1 MKVLGVSRGFG
12 ICLIWAS
19 LASGQTL
26 PVSAKIEA
34 VPLEFDDARAL
45 PDGAGPRGRSVGSL
59 WWLRGMGLVRSFSVQ
74 LGATVREAQEVTQ
87 LDRSEAAARLK
98 VALAEVKEK
107 QALVKRQAR
116 DEVSEAQLEGAQ
128 ARAELAQIE
137 LDRCTLHAPVRG
149 PRDGDTGLLR
159 AICAQRHNDP

>member
-34 VPLEFDDARAL
+34 VPLELTMPERYQTAPVLEPVRRVTLVA
-45 PDGAGPRGRSVGSL
+45 PRD
-59 WWLRGMGLVRSFSVQ
+59 GLVRSFSVQ
-74 LGATVREAQEVTQ
+74 LGATVREAQEVAQ

-98 VALAEVKEK
+98 AALAEVKEK

-116 DEVSEAQLEGAQ
+116 DEVSEAQLDGAQ
-128 ARAELAQIE
+128 ARA
-137 LDRCTLHAPVRG
+137 
-149 PRDGDTGLLR
+149 
-159 AICAQRHNDP
+159 